1 MSIIKT
7 RRIFF
12 ALSAVLLLISV
23 VSLIMPPSLNPG
35 IDFSSGSTLEVRF
48 TKQVNE
54 DSIRDKLASLGHQN
68 AMIQSMG
75 QNEFFIRLKSQES
88 GQTLDRGLMLDAL
101 QEIAMID
108 SSNFDSVS
116 PIIAI
121 ETVRN
126 ATIAVVVAAI
136 GILLYI
142 TWVFR
147 AVSHPFRYGVSA
159 IIALIHDV
167 VIILGVFSVLG
178 KITGLEVNAM
188 FIVGILTV
196 IGYSVNDTIV
206 VFDRLRENLL
216 IDSARSFE
224 ESVNVSILESI
235 GRSLNTSITTLVVG
249 FALLLFGGTT
259 IRELVVVL
267 IVGIIS
273 GTYSSIFVASHL
285 LIAWEKRE
293 LAGLFSRIPF
303 LGKRRSTL

>member
-12 ALSAVLLLISV
+12 ALSAALLLISV
-23 VSLIMPPSLNPG
+23 GSLIVPPSLNPG

-48 TKQVNE
+48 TQQVNE
-54 DSIRDKLASLGHQN
+54 DAIRDKLASLGHQN

-101 QEIAMID
+101 EEIALID

-147 AVSHPFRYGVSA
+147 AVSHPLRYGVSA

-273 GTYSSIFVASHL
+273 GTYSSIFIASHL

-293 LAGLFSRIPF
+293 LAGLFGRIPF
-303 LGKRRSTL
+303 IGKR

>member
-12 ALSAVLLLISV
+12 TLSALLLLISIL
-23 VSLIMPPSLNPG
+23 SLVLPPSLNPG

-48 TKQVNE
+48 IQQVDE
-54 DSIRDKLASLGHQN
+54 DVIRDKLSSLGHPN
-68 AMIQSMG
+68 AKIQSMG
-75 QNEFFIRLKSQES
+75 ENEFFIRLKAERG
-88 GQTLDRGLMLDAL
+88 GQTLDRGLMLGAL
-101 QEIAMID
+101 REITEID

-126 ATIAVVVAAI
+126 ASIAVVVAAI

-159 IIALIHDV
+159 IVALVHDV

-178 KITGLEVNAM
+178 KVTGLEVNAM

-224 ESVNVSILESI
+224 DSVNVSILESI

-267 IVGIIS
+267 IVGIIA

-293 LAGLFSRIPF
+293 FAGFFARIPF
-303 LGKRRSTL
+303 IGKRRS

>member
-12 ALSAVLLLISV
+12 ALSASLLLISV
-23 VSLIMPPSLNPG
+23 VSLIVPPSLNPG

-48 TKQVNE
+48 TQQVNE
-54 DSIRDKLASLGHQN
+54 DAIRDKLASLGHQN

-101 QEIAMID
+101 QEIALID

-147 AVSHPFRYGVSA
+147 AVSHPLRYGVSA

-216 IDSARSFE
+216 TDSARSFE

-273 GTYSSIFVASHL
+273 GTYSSIFIASHL

-293 LAGLFSRIPF
+293 LAGLFGRIPF
-303 LGKRRSTL
+303 IGKR

>member
-12 ALSAVLLLISV
+12 ALSAALLLISV
-23 VSLIMPPSLNPG
+23 GSLIVPPSLNPG

-48 TKQVNE
+48 TQQVNE
-54 DSIRDKLASLGHQN
+54 DAIRDKLASLGHQN

-101 QEIAMID
+101 QEIALID

-147 AVSHPFRYGVSA
+147 AVSHPLRYGVSA

-216 IDSARSFE
+216 TDSARSFE

-273 GTYSSIFVASHL
+273 GTYSSIFIASHL

-293 LAGLFSRIPF
+293 LAGLFGRIPF
-303 LGKRRSTL
+303 IGKR

>member
-12 ALSAVLLLISV
+12 ALSASLLLISV
-23 VSLIMPPSLNPG
+23 VSLIVPPSLNPG

-48 TKQVNE
+48 TQQVNE
-54 DSIRDKLASLGHQN
+54 DAIRDKLASLGHQN

-101 QEIAMID
+101 QEIALID

-147 AVSHPFRYGVSA
+147 SVSHPLRYGVSA

-273 GTYSSIFVASHL
+273 GTYSSIFIASHL

-293 LAGLFSRIPF
+293 LAGLFGRIPF
-303 LGKRRSTL
+303 IGKR

>member
-23 VSLIMPPSLNPG
+23 VSLIVPPSLNPG

-48 TKQVNE
+48 TQQVDE
-54 DSIRDKLASLGHQN
+54 DSMRDKLSSLGHQN

-75 QNEFFIRLKSQES
+75 QNEFFIRLKSLES

-101 QEIAMID
+101 QEIAPID

-116 PIIAI
+116 PIIAL

-147 AVSHPFRYGVSA
+147 AVSHPLRYGVSA

-293 LAGLFSRIPF
+293 LAGLFSYIPF
-303 LGKRRSTL
+303 IGKRRSSL

>member
-7 RRIFF
+7 RRVFF
-12 ALSAVLLLISV
+12 TLSAVLLLISI
-23 VSLIMPPSLNPG
+23 VSLVVPPSLNPG

-48 TKQVNE
+48 TQQVDE
-54 DSIRDKLASLGHQN
+54 DAIRDKLSSLGHPN
-68 AMIQSMG
+68 AKIQSMG
-75 QNEFFIRLKSQES
+75 QNEFFIRLKSEDS
-88 GQTLDRGLMLDAL
+88 GQTLDRGLMLNAL
-101 QEIAMID
+101 QEIGGVE

-116 PIIAI
+116 PIIAV

-126 ATIAVVVAAI
+126 ASIAVVVAAI

-178 KITGLEVNAM
+178 KVTGLEVNAM

-206 VFDRLRENLL
+206 LFDRIRENIARN
-216 IDSARSFE
+216 IDRPLSQ
-224 ESVNVSILESI
+224 SVNIGIMESI
-235 GRSLNTSITTLVVG
+235 GRSLGTSLTTC
-249 FALLLFGGTT
+249 FAISALILIGGSTLREFLL
-259 IRELVVVL
+259 VL
-267 IVGIIS
+267 IIGIAA
-273 GTYSSIFVASHL
+273 GTYSSIFIASQL
-285 LIAWEKRE
+285 LVMWERGE
-293 LAGLFSRIPF
+293 IGRF
-303 LGKRRSTL
+303 LKLRWLRSKTS

>member
-1 MSIIKT
+1 
-7 RRIFF
+7 
-12 ALSAVLLLISV
+12 
-23 VSLIMPPSLNPG
+23 MPPSLNPG

-142 TWVFR
+142 TWVIR

-206 VFDRLRENLL
+206 VFDRIRENQDAMKGGTDYLHIL
-216 IDSARSFE
+216 
-224 ESVNVSILESI
+224 NKSINQ
-235 GRSLNTSITTLVVG
+235 SLSRTIITSLTTLSVVLVIYFYSAAG
-249 FALLLFGGTT
+249 EEINTFALALIIGV
-259 IRELVVVL
+259 LV
-267 IVGIIS
+267 
-273 GTYSSIFVASHL
+273 GTYSSIFVASPIVHIWRQKL
-285 LIAWEKRE
+285 QVQ
-293 LAGLFSRIPF
+293 
-303 LGKRRSTL
+303 